1 MRVAGKV
8 EQTHVDAN
16 SPMSASLQSS
26 DLIHTE
32 HGFPFALIK
41 HLLTSTLPIFEK
53 ERQKAEKLAKF
64 KEKQSKQQVNVDPA
78 PQSKVKKFKKFG
90 AADAYEPKR
99 IESGRYEWWETRGLF
114 HPQFTVGGAVKPEG
128 KFVIPIPPPNVTGAL
143 HMGHALTNDL
153 QDTMVRHARMR
164 GKTMV
169 WIPGCD
175 HASISTQSVVE
186 KMLWRMERKTRHDVG
201 RVRLLEMLWD
211 WTEKYKGNI
220 TNQLRRLGG
229 SMDWTRE
236 AFTMDKNVSD
246 AVRTTFI
253 QLHEEGIIYRA
264 NRLVNWCSAL
274 STSLSNLEVDN
285 KELKGKTKIAVP
297 GYAKLIEFGVLTYF
311 KYPISKSP
319 VEETTSSTDFSIY
332 ETIEIA
338 TTRPE
343 TMLGDTGIAVH
354 PQDERYKHLV
364 GRMAIHPL
372 IPNRKV
378 IIFADEEVDK
388 DFGTGAVKITPA
400 HDPAD
405 FIKGNRHGLEF
416 INILN
421 DDGMLNANAGPF
433 AGMKRFDARYA
444 VLAALKEKNLYSR
457 WEDNAMTIPICQRSK
472 DIVEP
477 VLKPQWWMKMTELA
491 RAADEAVFDGRIQI
505 KPESEK
511 KRFHSWMHNI

>member
-114 HPQFTVGGAVKPEG
+114 HPQFTVGGAVKHEG

-143 HMGHALTNDL
+143 HMGHALTNAL
-153 QDTMVRHARMR
+153 QDTMVRHVRMR

-186 KMLWRMERKTRHDVG
+186 KMLWRMQRKKRHDVG

-229 SMDWTRE
+229 SMDWTR
-236 AFTMDKNVSD
+236 
-246 AVRTTFI
+246 
-253 QLHEEGIIYRA
+253 
-264 NRLVNWCSAL
+264 
-274 STSLSNLEVDN
+274 
-285 KELKGKTKIAVP
+285 
-297 GYAKLIEFGVLTYF
+297 
-311 KYPISKSP
+311 
-319 VEETTSSTDFSIY
+319 
-332 ETIEIA
+332 
-338 TTRPE
+338 
-343 TMLGDTGIAVH
+343 
-354 PQDERYKHLV
+354 
-364 GRMAIHPL
+364 
-372 IPNRKV
+372 
-378 IIFADEEVDK
+378 
-388 DFGTGAVKITPA
+388 
-400 HDPAD
+400 
-405 FIKGNRHGLEF
+405 
-416 INILN
+416 
-421 DDGMLNANAGPF
+421 
-433 AGMKRFDARYA
+433 
-444 VLAALKEKNLYSR
+444 
-457 WEDNAMTIPICQRSK
+457 
-472 DIVEP
+472 
-477 VLKPQWWMKMTELA
+477 
-491 RAADEAVFDGRIQI
+491 
-505 KPESEK
+505 
-511 KRFHSWMHNI
+511 